1 MELEKTNIT
10 YKYIYKGEI
19 LDLSALIVKLSIVK
33 VLQSLV
39 DVSAEN
45 EFPESEECDNDIM
58 EKKGAKR
65 KRFFALKTS
74 KTEALIRELNSRFG
88 IQDNMTSTPLSSKI

>member
-1 MELEKTNIT
+1 M
-10 YKYIYKGEI
+10 
-19 LDLSALIVKLSIVK
+19 
-33 VLQSLV
+33 V

-45 EFPESEECDNDIM
+45 EFSESEECDNDIM